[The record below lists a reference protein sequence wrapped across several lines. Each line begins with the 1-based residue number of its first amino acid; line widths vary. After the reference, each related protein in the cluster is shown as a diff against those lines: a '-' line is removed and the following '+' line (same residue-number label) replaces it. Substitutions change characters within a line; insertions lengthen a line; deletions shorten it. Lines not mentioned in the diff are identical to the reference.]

1 MSSFLSSASKTNIDF
16 VLDRLHD
23 TYKTEIFV
31 YVEKTASRANDPTYN
46 SLYKQT
52 SISRQSSHE
61 KVLEKHSIFA
71 RVKYI
76 ENQSEEAL
84 SANVPNSKG
93 RIRVKVDSAGSE
105 LIKIASRIEVDGSFF
120 NVDSDP
126 SVVGMFSNNYFI
138 YFLKRES

>member
-1 MSSFLSSASKTNIDF
+1 MSSFLSSASKTNIDS

-31 YVEKTASRANDPTYN
+31 YVEKSADRTGELTYN
-46 SLYKQT
+46 SLYKQS

-61 KVLEKHSIFA
+61 KVMEKHSVLA
-71 RVKYI
+71 RVKYM
-76 ENQSEEAL
+76 ENQSEVAF
-84 SANVPNSKG
+84 SANIPNSKG
-93 RIRVKVDSAGSE
+93 RVRIKVDSVSSE
-105 LIKIASRIEVDGSFF
+105 LIKTASRIEVDGVFY

-126 SVVGMFSNNYFI
+126 SVVGMFSSNYFI

>member
-1 MSSFLSSASKTNIDF
+1 MSSFLSAASKANIDS

-31 YVEKTASRANDPTYN
+31 YVEKYSDKTSDLKYN

-52 SISRQSSHE
+52 SKSIQSSHE

-71 RVKYI
+71 RVKYP
-76 ENQSEEAL
+76 ENQSEVAL
-84 SANVPNSKG
+84 AANIPNSKG
-93 RIRVKVDSAGSE
+93 QVRVKVDLAGSE
-105 LIKIASRIEVDGSFF
+105 LLKIANRVEVDGVFYKLNS
-120 NVDSDP
+120 DS
-126 SVVGMFSNNYFI
+126 STIGMFSSNYYI